1 MMNRREE
8 VLTIFMEECGEAI
21 QAASKIIRFGV
32 DDAKRDD
39 LEREIGDILAMMKL
53 VDEEVGLDQDRI
65 LGYAE
70 KKLVKVEQFM
80 TNKRDD

>member
-1 MMNRREE
+1 MNRKEE

-32 DDAKRDD
+32 DDTKREN
-39 LEREIGDILAMMKL
+39 LEREIGDVLAMMKL

-65 LGYAE
+65 LEYAE
-70 KKLVKVEQFM
+70 AKLKKVEQYM